1 MVITVQCPSCQTS
14 FPVDTQ
20 KVPEAGVHARCSTCQ
35 GVFFVERPPEPLAV
49 EPVGASIASG
59 EMALEPGA
67 SAVADGGTSIGEE
80 TPEEFAA
87 PPVEEASAEAPQT
100 WEAPPPAWE
109 AVPSL
114 ESEAPSVSAPEGAPS
129 PEPEGTPEP
138 TFEIG
143 TGDGHDAAAAPL
155 ELATPPPPP
164 VPEPVPAA
172 APSSFSFG
180 RRDPHEK
187 ARRLA
192 RVLVSDMIMYNP
204 ERHSRA
210 LESGS
215 LKNDFDEEI
224 KKSWQEYVDQVGDE
238 IAGSTNYFNEALN
251 DLLAKGQ
258 SLFP

>member
-49 EPVGASIASG
+49 EPVGASIQGG
-59 EMALEPGA
+59 EMASEPAA
-67 SAVADGGTSIGEE
+67 SVEVGGTSIGEE
-80 TPEEFAA
+80 TPEGFAA
-87 PPVEEASAEAPQT
+87 PAVQEPSGEAPPV
-100 WEAPPPAWE
+100 WEAPPSAWE
-109 AVPSL
+109 AAPSL
-114 ESEAPSVSAPEGAPS
+114 ESETPSVPTPES
-129 PEPEGTPEP
+129 PLAEAESVAEP

-143 TGDGHDAAAAPL
+143 TGDGHDAAAAPV

-164 VPEPVPAA
+164 VPEPAPAA
-172 APSSFSFG
+172 TPSSFSFG

-215 LKNDFDEEI
+215 LKSDFDEEI

-238 IAGSTNYFNEALN
+238 IAGSTNYFNDALN